1 MTPQELKNSI
11 LQLAIQGKLV
21 EQRAEEGTAAELVE
35 KITRGDAECA
45 EKNLTR
51 RRGARGAG
59 EGMRGLSHLP
69 KAALT
74 LHGTH
79 SAHSA
84 SPREKIPDDEK
95 PFDIPESWEWVRLGE
110 VVFNHGQKTPSEDF
124 SYIDIGSIDNKNQR
138 LSEKETI
145 VHASDASPRARKIVN
160 KGDVLYATVRPYL
173 HNVCIIDRDFSH
185 EPIASTGFAVM
196 ACAAC
201 LDNRFLFHFLLS
213 PDFDRYANSVENAKG
228 VAYPAISDKRLYN
241 AIIPLPPLA
250 EQKRIVA
257 KIEELLPLIDR
268 YEKAWSKL
276 EDFNKR
282 FPVDMQK
289 SLLQMA
295 IQGKLVEQR
304 AEEGTAAELLEKILA
319 AKNAKGAKKNSR
331 AETQS
336 RREKKSSAL
345 SASPR
350 EKIPDDEKPF
360 DIPESWVWVRLSSVA
375 DMLSGFAF
383 KSTDFKANGKYRL
396 LRGINLGVDDV
407 RWKETVYVD
416 YITERMAEYRLK
428 SGDVLIG
435 LDRPWISDGTR
446 VAIFNDSKE
455 TYLVQRVLRLRET
468 GLLTS
473 AFIALLLRSS
483 LLSNSIGDKTTGIS
497 VPHISPGQ
505 VGNLVVP
512 LPPLAEQKR
521 IVAKLEE
528 LLPLCER
535 LIETM
540 IK

>member
-21 EQRAEEGTAAELVE
+21 EQRAEEGTAAELLRD
-35 KITRGDAECA
+35 ILTQRRRDAECA
-45 EKNLTR
+45 KVGRDHRAR
-51 RRGARGAG
+51 RNASATA
-59 EGMRGLSHLP
+59 LP
-69 KAALT
+69 
-74 LHGTH
+74 
-79 SAHSA
+79 
-84 SPREKIPDDEK
+84 PIPDDEK
-95 PFDIPESWEWVRLGE
+95 PFEIPENWEWVRLGDVASIE
-110 VVFNHGQKTPSEDF
+110 RGSGIKRSETSSSGFPCVRYGEIYTTYGYSFTSTKSFVTETVASLCHKANH
-124 SYIDIGSIDNKNQR
+124 
-138 LSEKETI
+138 
-145 VHASDASPRARKIVN
+145 
-160 KGDVLYATVRPYL
+160 GDVLCTLTGEWKEEIAKATAYL
-173 HNVCIIDRDFSH
+173 GKS
-185 EPIASTGFAVM
+185 PIAVGGDLAKISSHVFNPVLLVYFFFAPFMIQQKASKANGTMIVHIGKE
-196 ACAAC
+196 AVS
-201 LDNRFLFHFLLS
+201 NLL
-213 PDFDRYANSVENAKG
+213 
-228 VAYPAISDKRLYN
+228 
-241 AIIPLPPLA
+241 IPLPPLA

-268 YEKAWSKL
+268 YEKAWSRL

-282 FPVDMQK
+282 FPVYMQK
-289 SLLQMA
+289 SLLQLA

-304 AEEGTAAELLEKILA
+304 ADEGTGAELLEKILA
-319 AKNAKGAKKNSR
+319 AKNAKKNLTRSRGARGGCEAGELFNLPK
-331 AETQS
+331 AA
-336 RREKKSSAL
+336 KSQPSNTLSAF

-350 EKIPDDEKPF
+350 DKIPDDEKPF
-360 DIPESWVWVRLSSVA
+360 DIPESWEWVRLSSVT

-505 VGNLVVP
+505 VGNLVIP

-535 LIETM
+535 L
-540 IK
+540 K